1 MRFNYLEPK
10 TTQEAISLLVKHGE
24 QARVIAGGTDLLIQV
39 RNKAINPEPVIDIGY
54 IPGLDYIDDDDN

>member
-39 RNKAINPEPVIDIGY
+39 RNKAINPEPVRRFN
-54 IPGLDYIDDDDN
+54 PG